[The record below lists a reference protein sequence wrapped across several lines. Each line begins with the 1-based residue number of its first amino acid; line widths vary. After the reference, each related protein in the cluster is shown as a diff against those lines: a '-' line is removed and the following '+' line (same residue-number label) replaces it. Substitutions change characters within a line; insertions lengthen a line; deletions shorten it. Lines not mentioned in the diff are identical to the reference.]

1 MDLNKERINALNLLR
16 SIKPNWEVGGAESP
30 TSIFATALAMVKPSI
45 EDTEAQRL
53 NNAAIPTM
61 DDEYLVRTG
70 AGRGIYRQPATT
82 TKINFNVVSEQQTTM
97 DADFRCQTANGT
109 ILKPL
114 LSNNNII
121 EGNNRVSFECVET
134 GPIDIL
140 ESEIQILTPISGI
153 IKVEYIEAPYYIGT
167 NVESIESLRI
177 RAEESI
183 TQLNTIEGKITNLLL
198 TEANCNRARVIYR
211 NRENEYQGSFIEVG
225 TYAVIC
231 YGGDSDKIKELLA
244 NNFTNSNYSVRPA
257 PYGIT
262 DTITIDVATI
272 NGVNTV
278 GSQVQVG
285 YSLANLENY
294 YLKIVFE
301 DKTQV
306 QESVLKSLIFNLIEE
321 KRLEDLGKNI
331 STVSFYNTINE
342 YLVNNNIQT
351 IIISIGLSKDN
362 IHYIDTIAPT
372 ELYNLLRLSEN
383 NIIIE

>member
-1 MDLNKERINALNLLR
+1 M
-16 SIKPNWEVGGAESP
+16 
-30 TSIFATALAMVKPSI
+30 
-45 EDTEAQRL
+45 
-53 NNAAIPTM
+53 
-61 DDEYLVRTG
+61 
-70 AGRGIYRQPATT
+70 
-82 TKINFNVVSEQQTTM
+82 
-97 DADFRCQTANGT
+97 
-109 ILKPL
+109 
-114 LSNNNII
+114 
-121 EGNNRVSFECVET
+121 
-134 GPIDIL
+134 
-140 ESEIQILTPISGI
+140 
-153 IKVEYIEAPYYIGT
+153 
-167 NVESIESLRI
+167 
-177 RAEESI
+177 
-183 TQLNTIEGKITNLLL
+183 
-198 TEANCNRARVIYR
+198 
-211 NRENEYQGSFIEVG
+211 
-225 TYAVIC
+225 
-231 YGGDSDKIKELLA
+231 A